1 MVVWEHTG
9 RHGGRLDGRWAVL
22 ELCAQEGAQGCR
34 DGSRWYCLKG
44 SENYLSSLIRIG
56 KGIPLHMYLS
66 KHKTQLYSMIVTYL
80 HQRVIVGVMGD
91 YVV

>member
-1 MVVWEHTG
+1 MLEH
-9 RHGGRLDGRWAVL
+9 
-22 ELCAQEGAQGCR
+22 CAQEGAQGCCNGGR
-34 DGSRWYCLKG
+34 WSRLKG
-44 SENYLSSLIRIG
+44 SGKYLSSLIRIG

-91 YVV
+91 YAV